1 MVSTRMRRWI
11 SPRSRL
17 AAERYQSPPDSAAPD
32 VQWRYYLP
40 RLVNRPQKLTVPRG
54 DVGPLPL
61 PEGDFTSCACGERPE
76 PSYRS
81 VPHRPPLQ
89 QPCVHLSMSVACV
102 WSVCAPVWLILAT
115 PSRRSISPLNG
126 PTPDATPLWDDVIL
140 RGLVRPAP
148 RTDPRRNTPCGGDVI
163 LRGPCRSD
171 SSRASPSEPSQ
182 TSHVP

>member
-1 MVSTRMRRWI
+1 
-11 SPRSRL
+11 
-17 AAERYQSPPDSAAPD
+17 
-32 VQWRYYLP
+32 
-40 RLVNRPQKLTVPRG
+40 
-54 DVGPLPL
+54 
-61 PEGDFTSCACGERPE
+61 
-76 PSYRS
+76 
-81 VPHRPPLQ
+81 
-89 QPCVHLSMSVACV
+89 MSVACV

-171 SSRASPSEPSQ
+171 SSRASPSKPSQ
-182 TSHVP
+182 TSHFPWAGAQLIQWRRLRARRGLFSSRLVTLISADRSHIGGLFSHRRVVCSRRWIILSVFSFRRVPAQAVSSGCDPISR